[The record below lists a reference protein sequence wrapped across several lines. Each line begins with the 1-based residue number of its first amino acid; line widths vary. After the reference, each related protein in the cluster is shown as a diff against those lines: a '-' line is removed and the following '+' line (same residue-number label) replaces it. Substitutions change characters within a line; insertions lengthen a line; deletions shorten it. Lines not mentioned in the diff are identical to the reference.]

1 MDGTPVLYVEDVR
14 SLPAELERLIEP
26 DDLVLMM
33 GAGDIRLVSEQL
45 AREGS
50 A

>member
-1 MDGTPVLYVEDVR
+1 MNGEPVLYVEDVR
-14 SLPAELERLIEP
+14 DVPRALEDLLEA

-33 GAGDIRLVSEQL
+33 GAGDIRLVSEQM